1 MINMQKHFIALW
13 AQFHRPL
20 FTFILAALLFLG
32 SKIDTFLFPMQ
43 ATSGIGV
50 AVILLFGLKK
60 STPGFLLGIIV
71 INLTKGAG
79 PALLFTDVLAS
90 FIEAAFGGKA
100 LLMILGR
107 KEFKFEGSRDI
118 LLFLAIS
125 VILTPALSSTVA
137 VTSFVLL
144 DTVPWY
150 SAFFIWITYFMGNSL
165 GILVFTPVFLSF
177 FQSRELFKTPVRHY
191 LEGGLL
197 FVLTSLVSQTA
208 FDIRKEFLV
217 YPFILWAALRFRYLG
232 VSVATLIICL
242 VAVWTSTRGSYIFDS
257 SSLEMDL
264 LWIQGFVGI
273 SSLSGYFLSNVI
285 DTEKRAGEKEHESK
299 INLQQKQLAED
310 ALNLLDQ
317 AIEKSPVGFALVD
330 SQFRYIKI
338 NEAFCQ
344 INGKRVD
351 EHIGKTIREMVPNIA
366 LNVEEIITHVFQTGE
381 SILSVPI
388 KGKLRNE
395 PFKEISGLISYYP
408 IKRPGGRSIFGVA
421 ISFEDLTDQHR
432 VERMLRENQSRL
444 NFAQEAGKMGV
455 FDWRFSTSE
464 VHWTPQLEAIYGL
477 DKGEFGGYF
486 ENWIK
491 FIHPDDLGK
500 VKGNM
505 KIVFKENVDLGM
517 QFRIIRKDGAIRWIL
532 SRGGVIRDSFG
543 NTIGFSGINVDITE
557 QKSIE
562 ERLRRAEGELLEAL
576 AARDEFFAI
585 ASHELKTPLTSL
597 KLQVQIHQRAIEK
610 KDPLALTH
618 DKVSQL
624 LHKNLSQLQRL
635 NRLVE
640 DMLDISRIRTGKLS
654 LKKERCEISAILKDI
669 LSRSREQFLTCGSG
683 EPIVA
688 MEGEAFGHWD
698 SLRIEQVISNVINN
712 AIRYGLG
719 NPIAI
724 KLAHFHE
731 KVCISV
737 TDKGMGIAPEDE
749 KRIFQRFERG
759 KLTLEVSGLG
769 LGLFISKQIIDA
781 HSGNI
786 WIESKLGAGTTFHI
800 ELPLLESPK
809 STLELNLAYKKV
821 CYQNNHEPA

>member
-1 MINMQKHFIALW
+1 MHMNLKAIW
-13 AQFHRPL
+13 AKFHGPL
-20 FTFILAALLFLG
+20 FTCILATLLLLG
-32 SKIDTFLFPMQ
+32 SKIDSFLFPMQ

-60 STPGFLLGIIV
+60 STPGILLGVIA
-71 INLTKGAG
+71 INLIKGAG
-79 PALLFTDVLAS
+79 PALLFTDVIAS
-90 FIEAAFGGKA
+90 YVEAAFGGKA
-100 LLMILGR
+100 LLMMR
-107 KEFKFEGSRDI
+107 RNEFKFEGSRDI
-118 LLFLAIS
+118 LLFLGIS
-125 VILTPALSSTVA
+125 VILTPALSSSVA
-137 VTSFVLL
+137 VSSFILL
-144 DTVPWY
+144 DTVPWF

-165 GILVFTPVFLSF
+165 GILVFTPVALS
-177 FQSRELFKTPVRHY
+177 LFKSRNLFQVPLRHY
-191 LEGGLL
+191 LEGSLL
-197 FVLTSLVSQTA
+197 FLMTFFVSQAA
-208 FDIRKEFLV
+208 FEIRKEFLV

-232 VSVATLIICL
+232 VSVTTLIISL
-242 VAVWTSTRGSYIFDS
+242 VAVWTSTRGSYIFES
-257 SSLEMDL
+257 HTLEMDL

-285 DTEKRAGEKEHESK
+285 DTEKRAVEKELESK
-299 INLQQKQLAED
+299 SNLHQKQLAEE

-317 AIEKSPVGFALVD
+317 AIQKSPVGFALID
-330 SQFRYIKI
+330 SHFRYIKI
-338 NEAFCQ
+338 NEVFCY
-344 INGKRVD
+344 INGKSVD

-366 LNVEEIITHVFQTGE
+366 LNVEEIVTHVFETGE

-388 KGKLRNE
+388 RSKLRNE
-395 PFKEISGLISYYP
+395 PFREISGLISYYP
-408 IKRPGGRSIFGVA
+408 VKRPGGSSIFGVA

-432 VERMLRENQSRL
+432 VEGMLRENQSRL

-455 FDWRFSTSE
+455 FEWRFDTSE
-464 VHWTPQLEAIYGL
+464 VYWTPQLEAIYGL
-477 DKGEFGGYF
+477 AKGDFGGYF

-491 FIHPDDLGK
+491 FIHPEDLEK
-500 VKGNM
+500 VKENM

-517 QFRIIRKDGAIRWIL
+517 QFRIIREDGAIRWIL
-532 SRGGVIRDSFG
+532 CRGGVLRDSYG

-597 KLQVQIHQRAIEK
+597 KLQIQIHQRAMEK
-610 KDPLALTH
+610 KDPLALTQE
-618 DKVSQL
+618 KVSQL
-624 LHKNLSQLQRL
+624 LHNNSSQLQRL

-669 LSRSREQFLTCGSG
+669 LCRSREQFLACGSG
-683 EPIVA
+683 EPVVTI
-688 MEGEAFGHWD
+688 EGEAFGYWD
-698 SLRIEQVISNVINN
+698 NLRIEQVISNVINN

-724 KLAHFHE
+724 KLTNFQD

-759 KLTLEVSGLG
+759 KVTREVSGLG

-786 WIESKLGAGTTFHI
+786 LIESKLGEGATFHI
-800 ELPLLESPK
+800 ELPRLKSPRE
-809 STLELNLAYKKV
+809 TLELNLA
-821 CYQNNHEPA
+821 NNEVSYRNDHEPA